1 MYWCSNEA
9 KANIGVPF
17 YSDSIGTEKKNMKA
31 HLWHTTI
38 TNKIDEV
45 SLFWRKK
52 HSVQKYT

>member
-52 HSVQKYT
+52 HGV